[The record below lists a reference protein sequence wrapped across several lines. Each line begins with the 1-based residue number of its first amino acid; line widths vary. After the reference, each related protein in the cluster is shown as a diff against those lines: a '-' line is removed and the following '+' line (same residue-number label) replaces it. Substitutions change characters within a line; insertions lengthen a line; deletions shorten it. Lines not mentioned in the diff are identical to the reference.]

1 MVEASKLGLGTWA
14 IGGGE
19 WWGDSDEER
28 SIQTIR
34 EAIGAGIT
42 LIDTAPAYGFGYSE
56 EVVGKGIKGKRD
68 QVVLSTKCGLW
79 WHDERGVDFFEQAGH
94 KVKRC
99 LEPDTIKRELE
110 MSLKRLDTDYIDI
123 YFTHWQSVEP
133 FKTPIEKTMKC
144 LMDLK
149 EQGMIREIGASN
161 VDPDHIK
168 AYMAAGQ
175 LDVIQEKYSMLDRRI
190 EEALVPICEAHAIK
204 IMAYSPLE
212 QGLLTGKVGMDY
224 VVGEKEARAGIPW
237 YEPLNRIR
245 VIEMLEGWAD
255 LTQKY
260 DCTMAQLVTAWTAM
274 QRGISYVLCGARKP
288 EHILDTAKAATI
300 QLSTEDA
307 GRMRSDL
314 LQLGNPF

>member
-1 MVEASKLGLGTWA
+1 MVEVSKLGLGTWA

-19 WWGDSDEER
+19 WWGDSDEAR
-28 SIQTIR
+28 SIETIR
-34 EAIGAGIT
+34 EAINEGIT

-68 QVVLSTKCGLW
+68 QVILSTKCGLW
-79 WHDERGVDFFEQAGH
+79 WHDERGADFFEQAGH

-110 MSLKRLDTDYIDI
+110 MSLRRLDTDYIDI
-123 YFTHWQSVEP
+123 YFTHWQAVEP
-133 FKTPIEKTMKC
+133 AKTPIAETMKC

-149 EQGMIREIGASN
+149 AQGMIRQIGASN
-161 VDPDHIK
+161 VDQDHIK
-168 AYMAAGQ
+168 AYVAAGE

-190 EEALVPICEAHAIK
+190 EEELVPICEANKIK

-224 VVGEKEARAGIPW
+224 VVGEKEARAGIAW
-237 YEPLNRIR
+237 YQADNRIR
-245 VIEMLEGWAD
+245 VIQMLNGWSD
-255 LTQKY
+255 LTRKY
-260 DCTMAQLVTAWTAM
+260 NCTMAQLVTAWTGM

-288 EHILDTAKAATI
+288 EHIHDTAQAARVTI
-300 QLSTEDA
+300 SREDA
-307 GRMRSDL
+307 ARMREDVL
-314 LQLGNPF
+314 RLGNPV